1 MSEELADYFRTRSAA
16 ERAALLAVA
25 GDLDIDVTS
34 PSVARAKE
42 AADQFAVAAR
52 LYVRAIDALP
62 LERKRQ
68 IKGWVEPGDVN
79 SEGVA

>member
-1 MSEELADYFRTRSAA
+1 MSEVLADYFRTRSAA

-25 GDLDIDVTS
+25 CDLDIDVTG
-34 PSVARAKE
+34 PSVAKAKE

-68 IKGWVEPGDVN
+68 IKGWVERTPIN
-79 SEGVA
+79 SGVA